1 MSFQPVLSACVL
13 KDLGAS
19 LYIDTDLVLR
29 STGAV
34 VPAGLAGLTD
44 CVELRSSNGVDFAVR
59 RRDGSV
65 LWCYRSTSSTYL
77 YREFKPGDVL
87 DGVVLGIVEEAEA
100 ADLAEDNYYSDL
112 NTMGASLTLRDKNG
126 RVFYMIGDRA
136 AAPRIYA
143 HERLAASGA
152 LVKAVSVG
160 AGMYVGSDGGLVYL
174 SEQSAGGNLVVS
186 GSLVGTG
193 YQSVSG
199 FSRVN
204 TRARLMAIKSDGVI
218 SQQMQMYGD
227 NPLQVGNAA
236 GWSLSSYTAL
246 VVRSYGVARMVP
258 GATIL
263 FSANDKYTVAGAI
276 LQSGGKR
283 FVASFWQHQTR
294 KASVLAHVVEAPM
307 AVALWEYGYITAGGA
322 VIWNTP
328 KSGNYS
334 AAGVPVF
341 FGPLTTDWSARS
353 VIYGP
358 AEPSLA
364 GQASLSA
371 NLVNKVD
378 DFVCYF
384 TAESGFS
391 ALFQSLLTIEAKFES
406 VGTMAVRWSP
416 EYGNI
421 VQVEATFAAVGVL
434 SASFS
439 IVTTPAT
446 VASFAGVCV
455 LTTSMQVERTLTA
468 AFEGLGKISALLDD
482 ESVFRDGV
490 AFAAAGAFS
499 ARMEIGRVF
508 PDAVVRLFRKVLAG
522 GMSVEPYNDVT
533 LRGARYRNARWTREG
548 TIPLG
553 LNWGS
558 SPDGLRFWGTP
569 QETGEMSAIFE
580 GPYPDGFQSNLT
592 DAGQQSG
599 GVVGCANLNAVGS
612 FLVDRYEVKFI
623 VEEVPADTVSGG
635 TVLPSDFTLG
645 EVLAELLT
653 NASSSQWATRSAW
666 TSGVRIGTRGGTAS
680 VASSNSAASVPASV
694 PASKK
699 PPLFYTDSALVQAG
713 LLTPTDMAA
722 SDWKFALPAATPRG
736 RQGVLRT
743 AGVVL
748 QAIATETDVN
758 YADYVG
764 EALDG
769 HRRVCAFQSEIPLL
783 PGVSWGEF
791 YLRAAFSGHVSILF
805 YTTQAGALTP
815 SLAARLGVKTFA
827 RVQESTA
834 SRYRGAREGLG
845 YDFASSETMQVCRAS
860 LPMEGRHGVYRLH
873 VPSDIPPGTMANLS
887 IFVKE
892 GA

>member
-13 KDLGAS
+13 RNGTASSSTSLAS
-19 LYIDTDLVLR
+19 LYIDADRVLR
-29 STGAV
+29 AAGGS
-34 VPAGLAGLTD
+34 VPGGLSGLTD
-44 CVELRSSNGVDFAVR
+44 CVEVRASSGMDFAVR
-59 RRDGSV
+59 RRDGSAV
-65 LWCYRSTSSTYL
+65 WCYRYFLGDWTYQ
-77 YREFKPGDVL
+77 EFKPGDVI
-87 DGVVLGIVEEAEA
+87 DGVALGFIEECEA
-100 ADLAEDNYYSDL
+100 GEDGSY
-112 NTMGASLTLRDKNG
+112 ASLTLRDKNG
-126 RVFYMIGDRA
+126 CVFWLTTDRSFLL
-136 AAPRIYA
+136 RSFT
-143 HERLAASGA
+143 HRRLAASGN
-152 LVKAVSVG
+152 LIRAVSVG
-160 AGMYVGSDGGLVYL
+160 SGLYVGADGILTSLSLSSEGRLVAYQRATGL
-174 SEQSAGGNLVVS
+174 A
-186 GSLVGTG
+186 
-193 YQSVSG
+193 SVSG
-199 FSRVN
+199 RYDSLN
-204 TRARLMAIKSDGVI
+204 SYIGITTAGKLSG
-218 SQQMQMYGD
+218 
-227 NPLQVGNAA
+227 PLG
-236 GWSLSSYTAL
+236 LFDFSSYTAL
-246 VVRSYGVARMVP
+246 QVRSFAHARYVP
-258 GATIL
+258 GVGDRRI
-263 FSANDKYTVAGAI
+263 SAAIVTND
-276 LQSGGKR
+276 GKR
-283 FVASFWQHQTR
+283 YAVSIYNLYD
-294 KASVLAHVVEAPM
+294 VIMLEAPTV
-307 AVALWEYGYITAGGA
+307 VALWEYGHITVDGA
-322 VIWNTP
+322 VVWHTGRAATYNA
-328 KSGNYS
+328 KSPS
-334 AAGVPVF
+334 F
-341 FGPLTTDWSARS
+341 FGPLATQWGNE
-353 VIYGP
+353 VVG
-358 AEPSLA
+358 
-364 GQASLSA
+364 GQASIQVDLQ
-371 NLVNKVD
+371 NKID

-391 ALFQSLLTIEAKFES
+391 ALFQSLLTIEVKFES
-406 VGTMAVRWSP
+406 VGTLAVRWSP

-421 VQVEATFAAVGVL
+421 VQIQATFAAVGVL

-455 LTTSMQVERTLTA
+455 LATSMQVERTLVA
-468 AFEGLGKISALLDD
+468 AFEGVGRISTLLDD
-482 ESVFRDGV
+482 KSVFRDGV
-490 AFAAAGAFS
+490 TFRMVGAFS

-508 PDAVVRLFRKVLAG
+508 PDAVVRLFRKVVAG

-569 QETGEMSAIFE
+569 QETGEMTAIFE

-599 GVVGCANLNAVGS
+599 GVVGCANLNTVGS

-623 VEEVPADTVSGG
+623 VEEVPADVTSGG

-653 NASSSQWATRSAW
+653 NASSAQWATRSSW
-666 TSGVRIGTRGGTAS
+666 TSGVRVRTRGGTAS

-769 HRRVCAFQSEIPLL
+769 QRRVCAFQSEIPLL

-791 YLRAAFSGHVSILF
+791 YLRAAFSGVVSILF

-834 SRYRGAREGLG
+834 SRYRGAREDLG
-845 YDFASSETMQVCRAS
+845 YDFTSGETMQVCRAAV
-860 LPMEGRHGVYRLH
+860 PMEGRHGVYRLH
-873 VPSDIPPGTMANLS
+873 VPQDIAPGTMANLS